1 MLIQALNIHRHD
13 KDYSRDWEMAQ
24 EQSTAE
30 TNQDNDTRSET

>member
-1 MLIQALNIHRHD
+1 MLIQALNIHRHEE
-13 KDYSRDWEMAQ
+13 DYSRDWEMAQ